1 MALPKLNTPTYELER
16 PSTGKKI
23 KYRPFL
29 VKEQKVLM
37 MAQDSKDD
45 AEISEAVGS
54 LVQSCTFGEIDY
66 KTSPMFDI
74 EYLFLKIRGKSVGDK
89 VDLNLIC
96 PDDGKTQVKKTIDL
110 EEVNIHMLE
119 NHTNE
124 VEIND
129 NVKIVFRYPIL
140 SDMKGIPVSEVSTAF
155 SVINACVHSIHY
167 GDDVYQRADLKDEE
181 VEEFIDSL
189 TGDQFEKITEFF
201 QTMPKLRHVVEVTN
215 PKTKKV
221 SFIGE
226 TSTMHFKTSRSLK
239 K

>member
-29 VKEQKVLM
+29 VREQKVLM

-119 NHTNE
+119 NHKNE

-167 GDDVYQRADLKDEE
+167 GDDVYQRTDLKDEE

-215 PKTKKV
+215 PKTKKKSEIV
-221 SFIGE
+221 VEGLQNFLG
-226 TSTMHFKTSRSLK
+226 
-239 K
+239 

>member
-140 SDMKGIPVSEVSTAF
+140 SDMKGIPVSEISTAF

-215 PKTKKV
+215 PKTKKKSEIV
-221 SFIGE
+221 VEGLQNFLG
-226 TSTMHFKTSRSLK
+226 
-239 K
+239 

>member
-29 VKEQKVLM
+29 VREQKVLM

-96 PDDGKTQVKKTIDL
+96 QMMVKHK
-110 EEVNIHMLE
+110 
-119 NHTNE
+119 
-124 VEIND
+124 
-129 NVKIVFRYPIL
+129 
-140 SDMKGIPVSEVSTAF
+140 
-155 SVINACVHSIHY
+155 
-167 GDDVYQRADLKDEE
+167 
-181 VEEFIDSL
+181 
-189 TGDQFEKITEFF
+189 
-201 QTMPKLRHVVEVTN
+201 
-215 PKTKKV
+215 
-221 SFIGE
+221 
-226 TSTMHFKTSRSLK
+226 LK
-239 K
+239 KLLTLKK

>member
-140 SDMKGIPVSEVSTAF
+140 SDMRGIPVSEVSTAF

-167 GDDVYQRADLKDEE
+167 GDDVYQRTDLKDEE

-215 PKTKKV
+215 PKTKKKSEIV
-221 SFIGE
+221 VEGLQNFLG
-226 TSTMHFKTSRSLK
+226 
-239 K
+239 

>member
-29 VKEQKVLM
+29 VREQKVLM

-45 AEISEAVGS
+45 TEISEAVGS

-119 NHTNE
+119 NHKNE

-167 GDDVYQRADLKDEE
+167 GDDVYQRTDLKDEE

-215 PKTKKV
+215 PKTKKKSEIV
-221 SFIGE
+221 VEGLQNFLG
-226 TSTMHFKTSRSLK
+226 
-239 K
+239 

>member
-167 GDDVYQRADLKDEE
+167 GDDVYQRTDLKDEE

-215 PKTKKV
+215 PKTKKKSEIV
-221 SFIGE
+221 VEGLQNFLG
-226 TSTMHFKTSRSLK
+226 
-239 K
+239 

>member
-1 MALPKLNTPTYELER
+1 MALPKLETPPYELEQ
-16 PSTGKKI
+16 PSTGETI

-140 SDMKGIPVSEVSTAF
+140 SDMKGIPVSEISTAF

-167 GDDVYQRADLKDEE
+167 GDDVYQRTDLKDEE

-215 PKTKKV
+215 PKTKKKSEIV
-221 SFIGE
+221 VEGLQNFLG
-226 TSTMHFKTSRSLK
+226 
-239 K
+239 